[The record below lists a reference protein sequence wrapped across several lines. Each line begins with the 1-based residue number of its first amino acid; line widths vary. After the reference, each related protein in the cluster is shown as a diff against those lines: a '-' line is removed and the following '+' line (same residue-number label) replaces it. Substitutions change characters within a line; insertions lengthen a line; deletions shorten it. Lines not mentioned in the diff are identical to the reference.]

1 MANRYEDISLFIT
14 PLSAIVPFLT
24 PLNAVASSL
33 NSMIQRV
40 GSSVAYTRLALPSYN
55 SSLRVMLDLPVQSR
69 LYCSSTHGSPCPCCP
84 PLPPGVVSP
93 PQAVPR
99 PAHPPVPR
107 SATPAEL
114 RSLHRRYRPSPLERR
129 PASAR

>member
-24 PLNAVASSL
+24 PLNAV
-33 NSMIQRV
+33 
-40 GSSVAYTRLALPSYN
+40 GSSVPYTRLALPSYN

-69 LYCSSTHGSPCPCCP
+69 PYCSSAHGSPCPCCP
-84 PLPPGVVSP
+84 PLPPGVVSL

-99 PAHPPVPR
+99 PARPPVPQ
-107 SATPAEL
+107 SAAPAEQ
-114 RSLHRRYRPSPLERR
+114 RSSHRR
-129 PASAR
+129 

>member
-40 GSSVAYTRLALPSYN
+40 GSSVPYTRLALPSYN

-69 LYCSSTHGSPCPCCP
+69 LYCSSAYGSLCPCCP
-84 PLPPGVVSP
+84 PRPPGVVSP

-99 PAHPPVPR
+99 PARPPV
-107 SATPAEL
+107 SYTHL
-114 RSLHRRYRPSPLERR
+114 RAH
-129 PASAR
+129 